1 MIFQVILLAVGITSI
16 FKVKKIITYVYTIVV
31 LGGLFVMS
39 ILWTITKP
47 LYIGGKGLNDP
58 FKGKNSS
65 SSLLALA
72 GSSPLKLSY
81 SIPSNTAFNQLLWV
95 THIAIFSTHSCS
107 LYRIRLALINFNSFT
122 QYIGLSIFCKRPGA
136 GVC

>member
-47 LYIGGKGLNDP
+47 L
-58 FKGKNSS
+58 
-65 SSLLALA
+65 
-72 GSSPLKLSY
+72 
-81 SIPSNTAFNQLLWV
+81 
-95 THIAIFSTHSCS
+95 
-107 LYRIRLALINFNSFT
+107 
-122 QYIGLSIFCKRPGA
+122 
-136 GVC
+136 